1 MLKTVQGRQ
10 CYIVFPKTVQ
20 NCSTWPKLAR
30 KNFARHDPSWPGKTV
45 QNVSKWG
52 NECLKGRCAC
62 IYKCDSC
69 HYLALLLPVKV
80 SVNCAEVIPAATFI
94 TLNRQFQL
102 NWQGSLVIRLTAIVS
117 IDGLSCTIIIALI
130 EKTVRAR
137 SFFCFITAS
146 WWYHNQTWTS
156 GMFCVFLRFESYRLS
171 DLNLTDLHHKLRTVK
186 SGHFGMI
193 PAGNHQTAMT
203 SWWTPKTR
211 RRLARERKRR
221 FSSSSEYGSRKK

>member
-1 MLKTVQGRQ
+1 MLYRVSKNRSELLDVTQT
-10 CYIVFPKTVQ
+10 CPK
-20 NCSTWPKLAR
+20 KLL
-30 KNFARHDPSWPGKTV
+30 KIARHDPSWPGKTA

-130 EKTVRAR
+130 EKNSSCPQFLLFHYCLLVIPQSNMNFRDVLC
-137 SFFCFITAS
+137 FFWDLKAI
-146 WWYHNQTWTS
+146 
-156 GMFCVFLRFESYRLS
+156 GYR
-171 DLNLTDLHHKLRTVK
+171 
-186 SGHFGMI
+186 I
-193 PAGNHQTAMT
+193 
-203 SWWTPKTR
+203 
-211 RRLARERKRR
+211 
-221 FSSSSEYGSRKK
+221 

>member
-10 CYIVFPKTVQ
+10 CYIVLTKTVQ

-30 KNFARHDPSWPGKTV
+30 KNCSKLLGMTQAGPEKLLKMA

-52 NECLKGRCAC
+52 NECLKGWCAC

-130 EKTVRAR
+130 EKNSSCPQFLLFHYCLLVIPQSNMNFRDVLC
-137 SFFCFITAS
+137 FFWDLKAI
-146 WWYHNQTWTS
+146 
-156 GMFCVFLRFESYRLS
+156 GYR
-171 DLNLTDLHHKLRTVK
+171 
-186 SGHFGMI
+186 I
-193 PAGNHQTAMT
+193 
-203 SWWTPKTR
+203 
-211 RRLARERKRR
+211 
-221 FSSSSEYGSRKK
+221 